1 MVGAS
6 LRNNEALSCGSLH
19 MKVESEKQFQLIHTS
34 KGDYQLYFLQITVDL
49 RSYIRV

>member
-19 MKVESEKQFQLIHTS
+19 MKVESEKQFQLIHTN
-34 KGDYQLYFLQITVDL
+34 KEDYQLYFFTNNC
-49 RSYIRV
+49 